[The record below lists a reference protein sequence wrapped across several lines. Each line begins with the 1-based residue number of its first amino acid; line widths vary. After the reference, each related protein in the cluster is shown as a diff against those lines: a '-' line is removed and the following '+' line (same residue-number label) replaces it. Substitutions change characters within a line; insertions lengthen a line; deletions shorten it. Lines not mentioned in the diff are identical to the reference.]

1 MAKYLDID
9 GLQHNITKT
18 KEYVQNSI
26 VNKAGRNYAKGTGN
40 GLKFDQTELGSS
52 ANAAANTGNCY
63 IYPISGLKQGDV
75 VTVSFDWS
83 FKETNGLSSA
93 FNSYSNASYNTNFSI
108 YLGEAYGYTNSIFLS
123 KENYTQYKI
132 SDTEAKGHFVGTMTI
147 NSGSVDI
154 ISYPYI
160 QNGYIGVNG
169 GTRTLEISN
178 FMVTN
183 GDKESQWNPAPEDTQ
198 GFIFT
203 IDYPGATA
211 PMKKIMP
218 GLYNKL
224 GGTSTTSNIICGF
237 RQLASTNKTNPE
249 YLFEWTSGSSGTT
262 LTMPSN
268 IKWMNGTVPT
278 FEADKKYQVSIVNN
292 LAIAAAF

>member
-26 VNKAGRNYAKGTGN
+26 VDKVGRNYAKGTGS
-40 GLKFDQTELGSS
+40 GLKFDATELGSS
-52 ANAAANTGNCY
+52 SNAAIGDGNCY
-63 IYPISGLKQGDV
+63 IYPISGLKTGDV

-93 FNSYSNASYNTNFSI
+93 FNSYSDASYNTNFSI
-108 YLGEAYGYTNSIFLS
+108 YLGEAYGYANSIFLS

-132 SDTEAKGHFVGTMTI
+132 SDTEAKGHFVGTMTV

-183 GDKESQWNPAPEDTQ
+183 GDKESPWMSAPEDDQ
-198 GFIFT
+198 RFT
-203 IDYPGATA
+203 FAIDYPNATN
-211 PMKKIMP
+211 PKKKIMP
-218 GLYNKL
+218 GLYNIL
-224 GGTSTTSNIICGF
+224 GGSNVTSNIICGF

-249 YLFEWTSGSSGTT
+249 YVFEWTSGSNGTT
-262 LTMPSN
+262 LTMPSGV
-268 IKWMNGTVPT
+268 KWLNNEVPV
-278 FEADKKYQVSIVNN
+278 FEANKKYQVSVVNN